1 MKTEKRKVRIG
12 ELAQTLNIER
22 FVIRF
27 WEKEFELAAERSDG
41 GQRFYNEQDIKKFSI
56 IKELL
61 YTKKYTIAGAKRY
74 LKKNMPD
81 IETTIEPTTII
92 AASKITHQKSNKH
105 PDNKQYTVVIHQLR
119 ALQQKLVRLRELL

>member
-27 WEKEFELAAERSDG
+27 WEKEFELDAERSDG
-41 GQRFYNEQDIKKFSI
+41 GQRFYSEQDIKKFCL

-74 LKKNMPD
+74 LKKNSA
-81 IETTIEPTTII
+81 ELESGTII
-92 AASKITHQKSNKH
+92 AASKISNQDKNQHQET
-105 PDNKQYTVVIHQLR
+105 KQYPAVIHQLR
-119 ALQQKLVRLRELL
+119 TLHQKLLRLRELL

>member
-1 MKTEKRKVRIG
+1 MVMKTERRKMRIG

-27 WEKEFELAAERSDG
+27 WEKEFDLEAERSHG
-41 GQRFYNEQDIKKFSI
+41 GQRFYSEQDIKKFCL

-74 LKKNMPD
+74 LKKNAA
-81 IETTIEPTTII
+81 ELESGAII
-92 AASKITHQKSNKH
+92 AASKIPNREKNRQQETKQDLALTHQLL
-105 PDNKQYTVVIHQLR
+105 T
-119 ALQQKLVRLRELL
+119 LQQKLLRLRELL